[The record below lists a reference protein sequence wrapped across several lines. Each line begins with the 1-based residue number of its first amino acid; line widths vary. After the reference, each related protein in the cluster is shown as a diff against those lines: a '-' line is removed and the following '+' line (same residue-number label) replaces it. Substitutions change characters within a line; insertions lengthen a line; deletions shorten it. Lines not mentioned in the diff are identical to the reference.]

1 MYVDCPVPFAVIFG
15 GTDLNEN
22 TKVKADREIVIKI
35 ALSAKYVSSFID
47 DGFVSINDL
56 KVIVNPCL

>member
-56 KVIVNPCL
+56 KVLL

>member
-47 DGFVSINDL
+47 DGFVSVNDL
-56 KVIVNPCL
+56 KVLL

>member
-22 TKVKADREIVIKI
+22 TKVEADREIVIKI
-35 ALSAKYVSSFID
+35 ALSARYVSSCID
-47 DGFVSINDL
+47 DGFVSINDV
-56 KVIVNPCL
+56 KAFVNPYL